1 MAKQA
6 LTITLRVAGIRET
19 LAALRKLPKDASN
32 ELRKASLDIARS
44 VAEKAKVAG
53 GREGR
58 QAAAV
63 AKTVRAQRDRVPV
76 VVAGGTKRIG
86 RHRTPAFN
94 LLFASEFGQNR
105 RTGWYA
111 ARRYARSTGMQ
122 YRPHQGRDGIWFF
135 PTVEAEQADIARRWQ
150 QAADEVI
157 EKFGEGG

>member
-6 LTITLRVAGIRET
+6 LTITLRVDGIRET
-19 LAALRKLPKDASN
+19 LAALRKLPKDASA
-32 ELRKASLDIARS
+32 ELRKASLEISRS
-44 VAEKAKVAG
+44 VAEKAKAAG
-53 GREGR
+53 QREGR

-63 AKTVRAQRDRVPV
+63 AKTVRAQRDRVPA

-86 RHRTPAFN
+86 RHKTPAFR

-111 ARRYARSTGMQ
+111 ARRYAGSAGRQ
-122 YRPHQGRDGIWFF
+122 YRPHQGRQGIWFF

-150 QAADEVI
+150 AAADEVI
-157 EKFGEGG
+157 EKFGEG